1 MNTKI
6 SGDTLQLQMKERKGK
21 IILLPYGDFTTK
33 DIAVLLLLFG
43 VEYSRVAEIKDIFD
57 HSACILLQDGLTVN
71 TLSLFLKSKVVHG
84 HTFMWEFQFFLFFSS
99 EAANRGLL
107 QERVFLE
114 ISEFTEKHLCF
125 FLILIFFDECV
136 TQVKLYIGN
145 SIEQFNVHIGDLRSL
160 KVQLLWGYFCK
171 ISKVY

>member
-1 MNTKI
+1 
-6 SGDTLQLQMKERKGK
+6 
-21 IILLPYGDFTTK
+21 
-33 DIAVLLLLFG
+33 
-43 VEYSRVAEIKDIFD
+43 
-57 HSACILLQDGLTVN
+57 
-71 TLSLFLKSKVVHG
+71 
-84 HTFMWEFQFFLFFSS
+84 MWEFQFFLFFSS

-107 QERVFLE
+107 QEKVFLE
-114 ISEFTEKHLCF
+114 IAEFTEKHLCF

-145 SIEQFNVHIGDLRSL
+145 SIEQFNVDIGDLRSL